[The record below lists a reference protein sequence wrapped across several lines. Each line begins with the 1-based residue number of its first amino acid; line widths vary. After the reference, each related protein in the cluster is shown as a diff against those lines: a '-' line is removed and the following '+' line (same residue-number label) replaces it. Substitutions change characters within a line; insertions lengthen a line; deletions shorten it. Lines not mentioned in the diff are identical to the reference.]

1 MVTGM
6 ILAGGC
12 STRAKTNK
20 LLLQVDEKPLILHTI
35 DSMKPFVDHLI
46 VVTGKYD
53 QELRPYLKDV
63 EVIYNKDY
71 ELGMF
76 SSVLVGIKNVDSD
89 VIILPGD
96 MMNISP
102 NTFKSLLNNKGTI
115 TIPTYK
121 GQNGHPLFLNKKMCE
136 LLKKEDINSN
146 LKLFV
151 KKNSESINYVEVND
165 PFIKF
170 DIDTMKDYQTLL
182 NRRKELSYES

>member
-20 LLLQVDEKPLILHTI
+20 LLLQVDEKPLISHTI

-76 SSVLVGIKNVDSD
+76 SSVLAGIKNVDSD

-96 MMNISP
+96 LMNISP
-102 NTFKSLLNNKGTI
+102 NTFKSLLINKGTI

-151 KKNSESINYVEVND
+151 NKNSESINYVEVD
-165 PFIKF
+165 DSFIKF
-170 DIDTMKDYQTLL
+170 DVDTMKDYQTLL

>member
-76 SSVLVGIKNVDSD
+76 SSVLAGIKNVDSD

-136 LLKKEDINSN
+136 LLKKEDVNSN

-151 KKNSESINYVEVND
+151 NKNSESINYIEVND

-170 DIDTMKDYQTLL
+170 DVDTMKDYQTLL

>member
-76 SSVLVGIKNVDSD
+76 SSVLAGIKNVDSD

-102 NTFKSLLNNKGTI
+102 NTFKTLLNNKGTI

-136 LLKKEDINSN
+136 LLKKEDVNSN

-151 KKNSESINYVEVND
+151 NKNSESINYVEVND

-170 DIDTMKDYQTLL
+170 DVDTMKDYQTLL

>member
-1 MVTGM
+1 MITGM

-12 STRAKTNK
+12 STRTKTNK
-20 LLLQVDEKPLILHTI
+20 LLLKVDEKPLILHTI

-53 QELRPYLKDV
+53 QELKPYLKDV

-76 SSVLVGIKNVDSD
+76 SSVLAGIKNVDSD
-89 VIILPGD
+89 VLILPGD
-96 MMNISP
+96 IMNISH
-102 NTFKSLLNNKGTI
+102 NTFKSLLINKGTI

-151 KKNSESINYVEVND
+151 NKNSEAINYVEVDD

>member
-20 LLLQVDEKPLILHTI
+20 LLLKVDEKPLILHTI
-35 DSMKPFVDHLI
+35 DSMKPFVNRLI

-76 SSVLVGIKNVDSD
+76 SSVLAGIKNVDSD
-89 VIILPGD
+89 VLILPGD
-96 MMNISP
+96 MMNISQ
-102 NTFKSLLNNKGTI
+102 NTFKSLLKSKGTI

-151 KKNSESINYVEVND
+151 NKNSESINYVEVDD

-170 DIDTMKDYQTLL
+170 DVDTMKDYQTLL

>member
-1 MVTGM
+1 M

-76 SSVLVGIKNVDSD
+76 SSVLAGIKNVDSD

-136 LLKKEDINSN
+136 LLKKEDVNSN

-151 KKNSESINYVEVND
+151 NKNSESINYIEVND

-170 DIDTMKDYQTLL
+170 DVDTMKDYQTLL

>member
-76 SSVLVGIKNVDSD
+76 SSVLAGIKNVDSD

-136 LLKKEDINSN
+136 LLKKEDVNSN

-151 KKNSESINYVEVND
+151 NKNSESINYVEVND

-170 DIDTMKDYQTLL
+170 DVDTMKDYQTLL

>member
-76 SSVLVGIKNVDSD
+76 SSVLAGIKNVDSD

-146 LKLFV
+146 VKLFV
-151 KKNSESINYVEVND
+151 NKNSESINYVEVDD

-170 DIDTMKDYQTLL
+170 DVDTMKEYQTLL

>member
-20 LLLQVDEKPLILHTI
+20 LLLQVDEKPLISHTI

-76 SSVLVGIKNVDSD
+76 SSVLAGIKNVDSD

-151 KKNSESINYVEVND
+151 NKNSESINYVEVND

>member
-1 MVTGM
+1 MVTGI

-12 STRAKTNK
+12 STRAQTNK
-20 LLLQVDEKPLILHTI
+20 LLLEVDNKPLILHAV
-35 DSMKPFVDHLI
+35 DSIKPFVDHLI

-76 SSVLVGIKNVDSD
+76 SSVLAGIKNVDSD

-96 MMNISP
+96 MMNISH

-151 KKNSESINYVEVND
+151 NKNSESINYVEVDD

>member
-76 SSVLVGIKNVDSD
+76 SSVLAGIKNVDSD

-146 LKLFV
+146 VKLFV
-151 KKNSESINYVEVND
+151 NKNSESINYVEVDD

-170 DIDTMKDYQTLL
+170 DVDTMKDYQTLL

>member
-20 LLLQVDEKPLILHTI
+20 LLLQVDEKPLISHTI

-76 SSVLVGIKNVDSD
+76 SSVLAGIKNVDSD

-96 MMNISP
+96 IMNISP

-151 KKNSESINYVEVND
+151 NKNSESINYVEVND

>member
-1 MVTGM
+1 MVTGV

-12 STRAKTNK
+12 STRAQTNK
-20 LLLQVDEKPLILHTI
+20 LLLEVEGRPLILHVI
-35 DSMKPFVDHLI
+35 DSIKPFVDRLV

-63 EVIYNKDY
+63 EVIYNNNY

-89 VIILPGD
+89 VLILPGD
-96 MMNISP
+96 MMNISS
-102 NTFKSLLNNKGTI
+102 NTFKSILTSKGVI

-121 GQNGHPLFLNKKMCE
+121 GQNGHPLFLNKDMRE

-146 LKLFV
+146 LKAFV
-151 KKNSESINYVEVND
+151 KRNIELVNYVEVND

-170 DIDTMKDYQTLL
+170 DVDTMQDYKTLL
-182 NRRKELSYES
+182 ERRKELSYES

>member
-76 SSVLVGIKNVDSD
+76 SSVLAGIKNVDSD

-151 KKNSESINYVEVND
+151 NKNSKSINYVEVND